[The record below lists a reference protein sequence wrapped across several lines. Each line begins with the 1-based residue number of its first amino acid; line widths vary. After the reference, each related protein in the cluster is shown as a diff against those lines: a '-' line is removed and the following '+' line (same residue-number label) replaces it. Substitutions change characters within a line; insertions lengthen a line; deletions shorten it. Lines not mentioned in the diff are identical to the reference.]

1 MNRQRTPMQRVK
13 DDPILAL
20 IVPLLMCALAGAVLW
35 MLGTTLALPWLVF
48 AASVLF
54 LWVLLSLG
62 LCALLALWL
71 RRWIFGALLS
81 AVWCGWYVA
90 GLLSATD
97 RMVIFLY
104 SLVPAGL
111 LFVAGLWFVAGYV
124 LPPSP
129 HSTRRNAFRALLSFI
144 LGTNYPYYRLEDVPK
159 EDRRLAKQ
167 ADARVKLPPSK
178 GLPFVGP
185 GLVSTG
191 SNHAVVISDGLRFK
205 GVQGPGVVLTGAWD
219 RPVQTIDL
227 RQQLRMFPVEALTKD
242 GIGVEVEVF
251 ASFQIKR
258 DRSSLELGKPIPYRK
273 RAVFQAYLAQRQEH
287 SPDAVTECRWDD
299 LPAIVGRRALQRI
312 LATYTFDELYQPYD
326 IPGQHQSPRSE
337 IVDRFRKEIDQAL
350 MDVGIQT
357 LGVGIGNL
365 LPKNADVV
373 LGQRIASWQARWA
386 RDITLIEAD
395 GQSERMRMVE
405 EARAEA
411 QSSLILALGRRLEEL
426 SVIDQALPA
435 KEIATWFLETLQ
447 EMTRQ
452 PLVQQLLSQEA
463 TAMMDYVKSRIEK
476 TNE

>member
-1 MNRQRTPMQRVK
+1 MERVN
-13 DDPILAL
+13 DDPILAF
-20 IVPLLMCALAGAVLW
+20 IVPLLMCALAGALLW
-35 MLGTTLALPWLVF
+35 MSGTALALPWLVF

-71 RRWIFGALLS
+71 RRWLLGAILT
-81 AVWCGWYVA
+81 AAWFGWYVA

-97 RMVIFLY
+97 REVIFLL
-104 SLVPAGL
+104 SVVPAGL
-111 LFVAGLWFVAGYV
+111 LLVGGLWFVAGYV

-129 HSTRRNAFRALLSFI
+129 HSTRRKAFRTLLTYI
-144 LGTNYPYYRLEDVPK
+144 LGTNYRYYQLEDVPE
-159 EDRRLAKQ
+159 EDRRLAKR
-167 ADARVKLPPSK
+167 AEARVKLPPS
-178 GLPFVGP
+178 GPLPIMGP

-191 SNHAVVISDGLRFK
+191 SDHAVVISDGLRFK
-205 GVQGPGVVLTGAWD
+205 GVQGPGLVLTGAWD

-227 RQQLRMFPVEALTKD
+227 RQQLRVFTVEALTKD
-242 GIGVEVEVF
+242 GIGVEVKVF
-251 ASFQIKR
+251 VPFQI
-258 DRSSLELGKPIPYRK
+258 DRGESSLELGKPIPYRK
-273 RAVFQAYLAQRQEH
+273 QAVFKAHLAQRLEH

-312 LATYTFDELYQPYD
+312 LATFTFDELYQPYE
-326 IPGQHQSPRSE
+326 IPGQQQSPRSE
-337 IVDRFRKEIDQAL
+337 IVNLLRQEMDEAL
-350 MDVGIQT
+350 MEVGIQI
-357 LGVGIGNL
+357 LGVGIDNL
-365 LPKNADVV
+365 LPQDADTV
-373 LGQRIASWQARWA
+373 LRQRIESWQARWA

-426 SVIDQALPA
+426 SVIDQAIPA

-463 TAMMDYVKSRIEK
+463 TAMMDYVKSRIES
-476 TNE
+476 TDE